1 MCSLLKF
8 SSLFQTCFSDQL
20 KLIFYLIC
28 RYLDGCL
35 QDFLFGKFG
44 VQAPVVMDPWSRL
57 HGTVPLALN
66 SFDEFG

>member
-20 KLIFYLIC
+20 KLILYSFFLN
-28 RYLDGCL
+28 LDECL

-44 VQAPVVMDPWSRL
+44 VQAPVVTDPWSRL

-66 SFDEFG
+66 SFDEFR